1 MKKIMNLNQFQKLLL
16 IVIMGSVLFTGLI
29 YCTLNSKIGFEY
41 QKQIFIPES
50 QNDCTVYSG
59 ILNGK
64 QTRFIVFDNQVV
76 FEYGHDQVNTY
87 TVYKDDSIEAH
98 MEDTLKGG
106 SYLNDKKLVEILVN
120 ESPKRLIDLENYG
133 ALFDRQES
141 GQINQRPFGGQT
153 YRRTCYQGDRTGAE
167 LLNALKEEIIK
178 RDIE

>member
-64 QTRFIVFDNQVV
+64 QD
-76 FEYGHDQVNTY
+76 
-87 TVYKDDSIEAH
+87 
-98 MEDTLKGG
+98 LL
-106 SYLNDKKLVEILVN
+106 YL
-120 ESPKRLIDLENYG
+120 
-133 ALFDRQES
+133 
-141 GQINQRPFGGQT
+141 
-153 YRRTCYQGDRTGAE
+153 
-167 LLNALKEEIIK
+167 IIK
-178 RDIE
+178 LFLNMVMIK